1 MSQAKLHV
9 RQGDTVVIITGKDKG
24 KKGKVLRVVPDKGR
38 VMIEGVNIVKK
49 HKKPT
54 QKTMQAGI
62 ISQEALVA
70 ASNVMVVCPRCN
82 TPARTG
88 SKILEDGRT
97 VRTCGNCGEVVDK

>member
-1 MSQAKLHV
+1 MNKI
-9 RQGDTVVIITGKDKG
+9 RKGDEVIVLTGRDKG
-24 KKGKVLRVVPDKGR
+24 KRGKVLARVDADHLSV
-38 VMIEGVNIVKK
+38 EGVNIVKK
-49 HKKPT
+49 HKKPN

-88 SKILEDGRT
+88 SRILEDGRT
-97 VRTCGNCGEVVDK
+97 VRACGNCGEVIDK